1 MVRVKYRFIIAQLLP
16 VSANLNEKIHSHRI
30 RELQQAIKDK
40 IQELYGDIG
49 SGEIGQVT
57 SVKYFENLYTH
68 IFVVKTLRE
77 LESRVEFALSC
88 INRLDQQNLVIRTIV
103 SQGCERTTSMRVKQ
117 TLINALQSLVVP
129 ENEKATVVE
138 SIIRSVDG
146 TTLV

>member
-16 VSANLNEKIHSHRI
+16 VSANLKEKIHSHRI

>member
-117 TLINALQSLVVP
+117 TLINALQSLVAP

>member
-1 MVRVKYRFIIAQLLP
+1 MVRVKYRFIIAELLP
-16 VSANLNEKIHSHRI
+16 ASANLNDKIHSHRT
-30 RELQQAIKDK
+30 RDLQQAIKDK

-88 INRLDQQNLVIRTIV
+88 INRIHQQDLIIRTIG

-129 ENEKATVVE
+129 ENEKATVVD

-146 TTLV
+146 TTLL